1 MYNYVLVSH
10 EADILHFIVSVIKS
24 RKLLSMIL
32 FNFVKQMLT
41 KMGSWLWK
49 NFLNQTSWRRIQ
61 RQKRRERRSIR
72 SERRSLC
79 RPSIKTKTG
88 WPQRRKWWWVSLP
101 VEIYLN
107 VYFDSPI
114 NQQSIS
120 FPTKCRNKFGVL
132 LLIYRYMVNC
142 TFSFSLRS

>member
-101 VEIYLN
+101 IEIYLN
-107 VYFDSPI
+107 VYRYFDSPI

-120 FPTKCRNKFGVL
+120 FPTKLSKQVW
-132 LLIYRYMVNC
+132 
-142 TFSFSLRS
+142 SLTLDVPVYSKLYLYFLF